1 MTDPDKKSGPSKPEA
16 DLASTMRMA
25 GLIWQSIS
33 EVAAGAIIGWLL
45 DLAFDTDKTFLLIC
59 GLLGIVVGMTTF
71 IRTAMQESRR
81 QSRLA
86 KKRHSQPESK
96 EKQP

>member
-1 MTDPDKKSGPSKPEA
+1 MTDTNPSKPDA
-16 DLASTMRMA
+16 DLASSMRMA
-25 GLIWQSIS
+25 GLVWQSIT

-45 DLAFDTDKTFLLIC
+45 DLAFDTDKIFLLIC
-59 GLLGIVVGMTTF
+59 GLLGILVGMTSF

-86 KKRHSQPESK
+86 RKRRSQPESK
-96 EKQP
+96 ETSP

>member
-1 MTDPDKKSGPSKPEA
+1 MSEERKKSSPQKPDA
-16 DLASTMRMA
+16 DLASSMRMA

-45 DLAFDTDKTFLLIC
+45 DLAFDTDKVFLLIC

-86 KKRHSQPESK
+86 KKRRFEPESK